1 MDRSN
6 LCDPRV
12 AGRRDGEF
20 GNAHADLLSGFAGGF
35 SSSDLEQGF
44 FEGRA
49 AEIAGPESRVAFTHT
64 FWSGEAAM
72 RLLRRICTPCVSI
85 AFRRMMGATVAVV
98 IFVPSFI
105 G

>member
-1 MDRSN
+1 
-6 LCDPRV
+6 
-12 AGRRDGEF
+12 
-20 GNAHADLLSGFAGGF
+20 
-35 SSSDLEQGF
+35 
-44 FEGRA
+44 
-49 AEIAGPESRVAFTHT
+49 
-64 FWSGEAAM
+64 M